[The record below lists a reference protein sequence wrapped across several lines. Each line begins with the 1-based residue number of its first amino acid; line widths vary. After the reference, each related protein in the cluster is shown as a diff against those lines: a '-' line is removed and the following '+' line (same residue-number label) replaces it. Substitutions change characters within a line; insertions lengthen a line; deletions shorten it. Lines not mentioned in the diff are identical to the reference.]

1 MMGHA
6 IRLYL
11 FAPMRFTGIAIL
23 ALILYLLAAATLLL
37 RLTRKGPGI
46 VHAGRGFIGSA
57 GLAAILLHSIALYAL
72 IFMPRGMNLG
82 FFNTTSLV
90 GWLVAVIALASLA
103 RPKFENLGLL
113 LFPLAGISIL
123 LAELYPGDRLM
134 VLDTDWPLD
143 AHIILS
149 LIAYSLFAVAAL
161 QAILIALQDYRLR
174 QRTPGV
180 WWNTLPSLQ
189 EMERFLFQ
197 LIAAGFVLLT
207 LALFTGFIFV
217 TNLQTQHLVHKAV
230 LSVAAWIVFGVLLW
244 GRWRSGWRGRTA
256 IRWTLFGY
264 IVLMLAYFGSK
275 LVLELILG
283 RHWFI
288 AS

>member
-1 MMGHA
+1 
-6 IRLYL
+6 
-11 FAPMRFTGIAIL
+11 MRFTGIAIL
-23 ALILYLLAAATLLL
+23 ALILYLLAAGALML
-37 RLTRKGPGI
+37 RLTRKGPRLLRE
-46 VHAGRGFIGSA
+46 GRGFAGSA
-57 GLAAILLHSIALYAL
+57 SLAAILLHSIALYAL
-72 IFMPRGMNLG
+72 IFMPHGMDLG
-82 FFNTTSLV
+82 FFNTASLV
-90 GWLVAVIALASLA
+90 GWLVAIIALASLT
-103 RPKFENLGLL
+103 RPKFENLGLVL
-113 LFPLAGISIL
+113 YPLAGISIL
-123 LAELYPGDRLM
+123 LAELFPSDRLM

-149 LIAYSLFAVAAL
+149 LIAYSLLAVAAL
-161 QAILIALQDYRLR
+161 QAIVIALQDYRLR
-174 QRTPGV
+174 QRSAGV
-180 WWNTLPSLQ
+180 WWSGLPPLQ

-217 TNLQTQHLVHKAV
+217 TNLNAQHLVHKAV
-230 LSVAAWIVFGVLLW
+230 LSITAWIVFGILLW
-244 GRWRSGWRGRTA
+244 GRWRFGWRGRTA
-256 IRWTLFGY
+256 IRWTLCGF